1 MDQLNMSFMDNDTS
15 VLANRYYNEILDLLE
30 NTNLGY
36 DISQIQVEHR
46 EPESS
51 EPYDTIL
58 MFKRPCFHIKG
69 KKNKHI
75 YFHPS
80 FVRLLEKSGYPF
92 DPATSARWARS
103 STDSFSGFSAI
114 SDLVEELYE
123 DCLRDSDT
131 FGCCGSYL
139 ACSDAGHC
147 IKTDIMF
154 SGKCAYRQN
163 LKAGKIFYGK
173 NKNI

>member
-36 DISQIQVEHR
+36 DLSQIQVEHR

-75 YFHPS
+75 YFHQS
-80 FVRLLEKSGYPF
+80 FARLLEKAGYSF
-92 DPATSARWARS
+92 EPATSARWARS

-114 SDLVEELYE
+114 SALVEELYE